1 MDHVTREKEQNAPEA
16 APTTPASKPERTTPD
31 AAAEARAPA
40 PPQRSGFALRVS
52 IIGLFII
59 ATLAVLVLAKAV
71 LIPIF
76 AAMLLAAVF
85 SPLVDF
91 YRRYRFPAPLAAA
104 IIVVSLV
111 LVIFAVARTIAE
123 PLSDWLQAL
132 PAAFS
137 SLQDAFMHWWIPVG
151 RKMGMGPS
159 EAAQTAR
166 VAPQVA
172 AQTVSITGVMLSWLQ
187 EIVAGTA
194 ATLILLFFLLSS
206 PHLFT
211 LKMVRVLP
219 RLRDKMKAVEIVRTV
234 GREVSVYFLTI
245 TCINIGLGVATT
257 LVMFALG
264 MPTPLLWGVMAT
276 LFNFVPYVG
285 PATCLA
291 VLTLTAW
298 TTFHTAAHVIAVP
311 AAFFALTILEGQILN
326 PLIVGN
332 RLSCNPVVIFA
343 SMTVWAWMW
352 GIPGLIAAV
361 PILVVLK
368 TFAYHV
374 EALAPVAEFLSSEGR
389 NNTPP
394 A

>member
-1 MDHVTREKEQNAPEA
+1 MDQVTHEKEQQ
-16 APTTPASKPERTTPD
+16 
-31 AAAEARAPA
+31 AAEAAHKPGRSDAEPATPPPLTETAVSRAP
-40 PPQRSGFALRVS
+40 QRGGFAMRVS
-52 IIGLFII
+52 VVGLFII
-59 ATLAVLVLAKAV
+59 ALLAVLVTAKTV

-85 SPLVDF
+85 QPLVDF
-91 YRRYRFPAPLAAA
+91 YRRYRIPAPLGAAVIVISLILMIFGVA
-104 IIVVSLV
+104 QIIG
-111 LVIFAVARTIAE
+111 E

-137 SLQDAFMHWWIPVG
+137 SLQDTFMHWWIPVG
-151 RKMGMGPS
+151 RKMGMGAS

-166 VAPQVA
+166 VGPQVA
-172 AQTVSITGVMLSWLQ
+172 AQTVSITGVMLGWLQ
-187 EIVAGTA
+187 HLVAGTA

-206 PHLFT
+206 PYLFT

-257 LVMFALG
+257 LVMYALG

-291 VLTLTAW
+291 VLALTAW
-298 TTFHTAAHVIAVP
+298 TTFQTAAHVIAVP

-332 RLSCNPVVIFA
+332 RLRCNPVVIFA

-352 GIPGLIAAV
+352 GIPGLVAAV

-374 EALAPVAEFLSSEGR
+374 DALAPVAEFLSSEGR
-389 NNTPP
+389 NNNG
-394 A
+394 AG